1 MRELFY
7 DRCVH
12 TGNTEL
18 LGQWDERNA
27 PLTPKTV
34 SYGSK
39 KKLWWH
45 CRKGH
50 SWQAAVY
57 NRSAGSG
64 CPYCAGKAVESGGND
79 LASVYPELAK
89 QWDAV
94 KNAPLTPA
102 DVTPHTHRKVW
113 WKCPQGHEWQASV
126 HSRAQGT
133 GCPICTNHIPVV
145 GENTLADRFPQI
157 AQEWDYEKNAPL
169 TPEQVLPGTSRR
181 VWWICPN
188 GHSCR
193 TNICSR
199 TSGGNGCPICAGKA
213 VLTGENDLQTKFPE
227 IAAQW
232 DWEKNTDCTPDSVAA
247 SSNRRVWWRCEQGHS
262 FCTSI
267 AHRVRYKSECP
278 YCTNKKVLPGFN
290 DLATVKPR
298 LAAQWDP
305 ELNGTLTPQMVTAG
319 SHQKVWWKCPAGHR
333 WKAAVY
339 SRAGAQENGCPVC
352 AGRTQGRNIKW

>member
-113 WKCPQGHEWQASV
+113 WKCAQGHEWQASV

-145 GENTLADRFPQI
+145 GENTLADRFPQV

-188 GHSCR
+188 GHSYR
-193 TNICSR
+193 SAR
-199 TSGGNGCPICAGKA
+199 SGKWQAQITFKRKTYYLGSFDKLEDAVKA
-213 VLTGENDLQTKFPE
+213 RKRGEEMHDVFLEWYYTE
-227 IAAQW
+227 H
-232 DWEKNTDCTPDSVAA
+232 KNSPSV
-247 SSNRRVWWRCEQGHS
+247 SN
-262 FCTSI
+262 
-267 AHRVRYKSECP
+267 
-278 YCTNKKVLPGFN
+278 
-290 DLATVKPR
+290 
-298 LAAQWDP
+298 
-305 ELNGTLTPQMVTAG
+305 
-319 SHQKVWWKCPAGHR
+319 
-333 WKAAVY
+333 
-339 SRAGAQENGCPVC
+339 
-352 AGRTQGRNIKW
+352 

>member
-1 MRELFY
+1 MSKRTQLQNQYLFP
-7 DRCVH
+7 DKRRQR
-12 TGNTEL
+12 L
-18 LGQWDERNA
+18 PDLR
-27 PLTPKTV
+27 
-34 SYGSK
+34 
-39 KKLWWH
+39 
-45 CRKGH
+45 RKG
-50 SWQAAVY
+50 
-57 NRSAGSG
+57 RSDGR
-64 CPYCAGKAVESGGND
+64 KR
-79 LASVYPELAK
+79 
-89 QWDAV
+89 
-94 KNAPLTPA
+94 PA
-102 DVTPHTHRKVW
+102 DKV
-113 WKCPQGHEWQASV
+113 
-126 HSRAQGT
+126 
-133 GCPICTNHIPVV
+133 
-145 GENTLADRFPQI
+145 
-157 AQEWDYEKNAPL
+157 
-169 TPEQVLPGTSRR
+169 
-181 VWWICPN
+181 
-188 GHSCR
+188 
-193 TNICSR
+193 
-199 TSGGNGCPICAGKA
+199 SGNCGK
-213 VLTGENDLQTKFPE
+213 
-227 IAAQW
+227 W

>member
-45 CRKGH
+45 CREGH

-57 NRSAGSG
+57 NRSAGAG

-113 WKCPQGHEWQASV
+113 WKCAQGHEWQTSV
-126 HSRAQGT
+126 HSRAQG
-133 GCPICTNHIPVV
+133 I
-145 GENTLADRFPQI
+145 
-157 AQEWDYEKNAPL
+157 
-169 TPEQVLPGTSRR
+169 
-181 VWWICPN
+181 
-188 GHSCR
+188 
-193 TNICSR
+193 
-199 TSGGNGCPICAGKA
+199 
-213 VLTGENDLQTKFPE
+213 
-227 IAAQW
+227 
-232 DWEKNTDCTPDSVAA
+232 
-247 SSNRRVWWRCEQGHS
+247 
-262 FCTSI
+262 
-267 AHRVRYKSECP
+267 
-278 YCTNKKVLPGFN
+278 
-290 DLATVKPR
+290 
-298 LAAQWDP
+298 
-305 ELNGTLTPQMVTAG
+305 
-319 SHQKVWWKCPAGHR
+319 
-333 WKAAVY
+333 
-339 SRAGAQENGCPVC
+339 GCPVC

>member
-12 TGNTEL
+12 PGNTEL

-193 TNICSR
+193 TNISSR

-227 IAAQW
+227 IAANGIGR
-232 DWEKNTDCTPDSVAA
+232 KIPTA
-247 SSNRRVWWRCEQGHS
+247 RRIR
-262 FCTSI
+262 
-267 AHRVRYKSECP
+267 
-278 YCTNKKVLPGFN
+278 
-290 DLATVKPR
+290 
-298 LAAQWDP
+298 
-305 ELNGTLTPQMVTAG
+305 
-319 SHQKVWWKCPAGHR
+319 
-333 WKAAVY
+333 
-339 SRAGAQENGCPVC
+339 
-352 AGRTQGRNIKW
+352 

>member
-1 MRELFY
+1 MFY

-45 CRKGH
+45 CREGH

-57 NRSAGSG
+57 NRSAGAG
-64 CPYCAGKAVESGGND
+64 CPYCAGKAVE
-79 LASVYPELAK
+79 
-89 QWDAV
+89 
-94 KNAPLTPA
+94 
-102 DVTPHTHRKVW
+102 
-113 WKCPQGHEWQASV
+113 
-126 HSRAQGT
+126 
-133 GCPICTNHIPVV
+133 
-145 GENTLADRFPQI
+145 
-157 AQEWDYEKNAPL
+157 
-169 TPEQVLPGTSRR
+169 
-181 VWWICPN
+181 
-188 GHSCR
+188 
-193 TNICSR
+193 
-199 TSGGNGCPICAGKA
+199 SGGNGCPICAGKA

>member
-45 CRKGH
+45 CREGH

-57 NRSAGSG
+57 NRSAGAG

-89 QWDAV
+89 QCDAV

-102 DVTPHTHRKVW
+102 DVTPHTHR
-113 WKCPQGHEWQASV
+113 
-126 HSRAQGT
+126 
-133 GCPICTNHIPVV
+133 
-145 GENTLADRFPQI
+145 
-157 AQEWDYEKNAPL
+157 
-169 TPEQVLPGTSRR
+169 
-181 VWWICPN
+181 
-188 GHSCR
+188 
-193 TNICSR
+193 
-199 TSGGNGCPICAGKA
+199 
-213 VLTGENDLQTKFPE
+213 
-227 IAAQW
+227 
-232 DWEKNTDCTPDSVAA
+232 
-247 SSNRRVWWRCEQGHS
+247 
-262 FCTSI
+262 
-267 AHRVRYKSECP
+267 
-278 YCTNKKVLPGFN
+278 
-290 DLATVKPR
+290 
-298 LAAQWDP
+298 
-305 ELNGTLTPQMVTAG
+305 
-319 SHQKVWWKCPAGHR
+319 KVWWKCPAGHR

>member
-45 CRKGH
+45 CREGH
-50 SWQAAVY
+50 FWQAAVY
-57 NRSAGSG
+57 NRSAGAG

-113 WKCPQGHEWQASV
+113 WKCP
-126 HSRAQGT
+126 
-133 GCPICTNHIPVV
+133 
-145 GENTLADRFPQI
+145 
-157 AQEWDYEKNAPL
+157 
-169 TPEQVLPGTSRR
+169 
-181 VWWICPN
+181 
-188 GHSCR
+188 
-193 TNICSR
+193 
-199 TSGGNGCPICAGKA
+199 
-213 VLTGENDLQTKFPE
+213 
-227 IAAQW
+227 
-232 DWEKNTDCTPDSVAA
+232 
-247 SSNRRVWWRCEQGHS
+247 
-262 FCTSI
+262 
-267 AHRVRYKSECP
+267 
-278 YCTNKKVLPGFN
+278 
-290 DLATVKPR
+290 
-298 LAAQWDP
+298 
-305 ELNGTLTPQMVTAG
+305 
-319 SHQKVWWKCPAGHR
+319 AGHR
-333 WKAAVY
+333 WKTAVY

-352 AGRTQGRNIKW
+352 AGRTQGRDIKW

>member
-45 CRKGH
+45 CREGH

-57 NRSAGSG
+57 NRSAGAG

-113 WKCPQGHEWQASV
+113 WKCP
-126 HSRAQGT
+126 
-133 GCPICTNHIPVV
+133 
-145 GENTLADRFPQI
+145 
-157 AQEWDYEKNAPL
+157 
-169 TPEQVLPGTSRR
+169 
-181 VWWICPN
+181 
-188 GHSCR
+188 
-193 TNICSR
+193 
-199 TSGGNGCPICAGKA
+199 
-213 VLTGENDLQTKFPE
+213 
-227 IAAQW
+227 
-232 DWEKNTDCTPDSVAA
+232 
-247 SSNRRVWWRCEQGHS
+247 
-262 FCTSI
+262 
-267 AHRVRYKSECP
+267 
-278 YCTNKKVLPGFN
+278 
-290 DLATVKPR
+290 
-298 LAAQWDP
+298 
-305 ELNGTLTPQMVTAG
+305 
-319 SHQKVWWKCPAGHR
+319 AGHR
-333 WKAAVY
+333 WKAAVLLP
-339 SRAGAQENGCPVC
+339 RRCAGKRLPGLRRKNTGAQYKMVTILEMPV
-352 AGRTQGRNIKW
+352 RLRQRNHCRVTPATNRKDKKLRLS

>member
-18 LGQWDERNA
+18 LEQWDERNA

-45 CRKGH
+45 CREGH

-57 NRSAGSG
+57 NRSAGAG

-89 QWDAV
+89 QWDAA

-102 DVTPHTHRKVW
+102 DVTPHTRRKVW
-113 WKCPQGHEWQASV
+113 WKCAQGHEWQASV

-145 GENTLADRFPQI
+145 GENTLADRFPRI

-188 GHSCR
+188 GHSYR
-193 TNICSR
+193 TNISSR
-199 TSGGNGCPICAGKA
+199 TSGGNGCPICAG
-213 VLTGENDLQTKFPE
+213 
-227 IAAQW
+227 
-232 DWEKNTDCTPDSVAA
+232 
-247 SSNRRVWWRCEQGHS
+247 
-262 FCTSI
+262 
-267 AHRVRYKSECP
+267 
-278 YCTNKKVLPGFN
+278 
-290 DLATVKPR
+290 
-298 LAAQWDP
+298 
-305 ELNGTLTPQMVTAG
+305 
-319 SHQKVWWKCPAGHR
+319 
-333 WKAAVY
+333 
-339 SRAGAQENGCPVC
+339 
-352 AGRTQGRNIKW
+352 RTQGRNIKW